1 MSGGQG
7 YYQPG
12 LVRMRPKT
20 EVSRHS
26 VIQRYSGDFDL
37 LTRTAARE
45 NNNNAARTSQFSN
58 TNMFRRAKSS
68 EWDRDVLNNNISDLR
83 SAKNYSEQCSVVLVM
98 LPTQALLCHRDTA
111 LYQGLY
117 DEKKNF
123 HVPLHAPYSFVVVIL
138 TLYEDGGDRGTLDR

>member
-1 MSGGQG
+1 MSGGQQPG

-45 NNNNAARTSQFSN
+45 NHNNAPRTSQFSN

-83 SAKNYSEQCSVVLVM
+83 SVEIIGGILR
-98 LPTQALLCHRDTA
+98 LTPALLFHKDTA
-111 LYQGLY
+111 HGNQSL
-117 DEKKNF
+117 E
-123 HVPLHAPYSFVVVIL
+123 A
-138 TLYEDGGDRGTLDR
+138 TLMP

>member
-1 MSGGQG
+1 MKYFQILTGAMSGGQG

-98 LPTQALLCHRDTA
+98 LLTQALLCHRDTA

-117 DEKKNF
+117 DEKKPIF
-123 HVPLHAPYSFVVVIL
+123 LCL
-138 TLYEDGGDRGTLDR
+138 

>member
-1 MSGGQG
+1 MKYFQILTGAMSGGQG

-45 NNNNAARTSQFSN
+45 NINVPRTSQFSN

-83 SAKNYSEQCSVVLVM
+83 SVKNY
-98 LPTQALLCHRDTA
+98 TA
-111 LYQGLY
+111 SC
-117 DEKKNF
+117 K
-123 HVPLHAPYSFVVVIL
+123 
-138 TLYEDGGDRGTLDR
+138 

>member
-1 MSGGQG
+1 MKIFSMKYFQKLTGEMSGGQQPG

-12 LVRMRPKT
+12 LVRLRPKT

-45 NNNNAARTSQFSN
+45 NNINAPRTSQFSN

-68 EWDRDVLNNNISDLR
+68 EWDRDVLNNNVSDLR
-83 SAKNYSEQCSVVLVM
+83 SVENLSNQ
-98 LPTQALLCHRDTA
+98 P
-111 LYQGLY
+111 
-117 DEKKNF
+117 
-123 HVPLHAPYSFVVVIL
+123 
-138 TLYEDGGDRGTLDR
+138 